1 MSQQVRNAYALVRPP
16 GHHAESDKGMGY
28 CVFGNVAITA
38 MYAKKK
44 YNLKRIAVVSALQLK
59 YTHGIDSRV

>member
-44 YNLKRIAVVSALQLK
+44 YNLKRIAVVSAIELK
-59 YTHGIDSRV
+59 